1 MARSFS
7 RALAVHLKSETCY
20 LPRLLEPGR
29 DLRTIFWCGK
39 KGRTRLF
46 WIGKFNSGK
55 FGIRVLLLFHGDE
68 GLEAKALKASTKECI
83 ADAVHRSIDKLNV
96 R

>member
-7 RALAVHLKSETCY
+7 RALAPCLKHETCY

-29 DLRTIFWCGK
+29 DLRTIFWWE

-46 WIGKFNSGK
+46 WIGKFNSRE
-55 FGIRVLLLFHGDE
+55 FWIRTLLFFHGDE
-68 GLEAKALKASTKECI
+68 GLEAKALKALAKEYI
-83 ADAVHRSIDKLNV
+83 ADAMHRSVDKLDV